1 MDGSGSGTG
10 EPSQNQA
17 RPNQTLPQALV
28 VHKDKWKET
37 AQKTCMA
44 QEFALL
50 SCYKNITMF
59 AALRCQEEHNA
70 FWSCFETEI
79 EGFKQVT

>member
-1 MDGSGSGTG
+1 MSIVVNGSGSGTG
-10 EPSQNQA
+10 EPQ
-17 RPNQTLPQALV
+17 V